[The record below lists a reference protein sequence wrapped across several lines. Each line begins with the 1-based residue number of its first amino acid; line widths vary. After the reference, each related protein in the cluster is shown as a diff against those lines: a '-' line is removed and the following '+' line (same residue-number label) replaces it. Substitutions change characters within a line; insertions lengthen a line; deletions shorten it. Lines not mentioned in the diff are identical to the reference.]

1 MTRARRILMLAPE
14 PFFEPRGTPFSE
26 YHRIK
31 VLGELGYS
39 VDLVTYPFG
48 HDVSLPNLRI
58 FRSLKPPFIRGV
70 RIGPSKVKLLLDS
83 LLTITAIRVAV
94 AGRYDAIHSHEEAGV
109 LGVILAKLLG
119 IPHLYD
125 MHSSLPQQLD
135 NFAYTRSR
143 FVRHLFDRA
152 ERMMVGGSRVVI
164 TICQELQD
172 AVVAAGAGDRS
183 FLIENV
189 MGGDI
194 GDEEPSVGHSELNV
208 RDRYGI
214 GKEQPLILYTGTF
227 EEYQGLG
234 LLLEAAT
241 ELSLV
246 HRDARILIV
255 GGQPEQVEA
264 ARARMSGGQHASGV
278 IFAGQRP
285 PQEVPYF
292 IEACDILVSPRIS
305 GTNTPLKIYSYLRSG
320 RPIVATNL
328 RTHTQVLARDT
339 ALLVEPEASAFAAGI
354 QRLIENPDEA
364 TGIAMA
370 ASAVAKQRYSRR
382 IYIARTAEAYRLL
395 LGKDALPGTL
405 NGDP

>member
-1 MTRARRILMLAPE
+1 M
-14 PFFEPRGTPFSE
+14 
-26 YHRIK
+26 
-31 VLGELGYS
+31 
-39 VDLVTYPFG
+39 
-48 HDVSLPNLRI
+48 
-58 FRSLKPPFIRGV
+58 
-70 RIGPSKVKLLLDS
+70 
-83 LLTITAIRVAV
+83 
-94 AGRYDAIHSHEEAGV
+94 
-109 LGVILAKLLG
+109 
-119 IPHLYD
+119 
-125 MHSSLPQQLD
+125 
-135 NFAYTRSR
+135 
-143 FVRHLFDRA
+143 
-152 ERMMVGGSRVVI
+152 
-164 TICQELQD
+164 
-172 AVVAAGAGDRS
+172 AAGAGDRS

-194 GDEEPSVGHSELNV
+194 GDGETSVGHSELNV

-320 RPIVATNL
+320 RPIVATDL
-328 RTHTQVLARDT
+328 RTHTQVLTRDT

-364 TGIAMA
+364 TRIAMA

-382 IYIARTAEAYRLL
+382 SYIARTAEAYRLL

>member
-1 MTRARRILMLAPE
+1 MLAPE

-48 HDVSLPNLRI
+48 RDVPLPKLRI
-58 FRSLKPPFIRGV
+58 FRSLRPPFIRGV
-70 RIGPSKVKLLLDS
+70 RIGPSKVKLLLDL
-83 LLTITAIRVAV
+83 LLTITAIRLALI
-94 AGRYDAIHSHEEAGV
+94 GRYDAIHSHEEAGV

-125 MHSSLPQQLD
+125 MHSSLPQQLE

-143 FVRHLFDRA
+143 FVWHLFDRA
-152 ERMMVGGSRVVI
+152 ERMMVGRSRVVI

-194 GDEEPSVGHSELNV
+194 GEGETTVSHSELNV

-234 LLLEAAT
+234 LLLEAAAQ
-241 ELSLV
+241 LSLV
-246 HRDARILIV
+246 HSDARILIV
-255 GGQPEQVEA
+255 GGRPEQVEA
-264 ARARMSGGQHASGV
+264 ARARMSAGQSTSGV
-278 IFAGQRP
+278 VFAGQRP
-285 PQEVPYF
+285 PQEVPHF

-364 TGIAMA
+364 TEIAMA
-370 ASAVAKQRYSRR
+370 ASAVAKERYSRR
-382 IYIARTAEAYRLL
+382 SYIARTAEAYRLL
-395 LGKDALPGTL
+395 LGKNALPSTL

>member
-48 HDVSLPNLRI
+48 RDVSLPNLRI

-83 LLTITAIRVAV
+83 LLTITAIRLAV

-194 GDEEPSVGHSELNV
+194 GDGETSVGHSELNV

-328 RTHTQVLARDT
+328 RTHTQVLTRDT

-364 TGIAMA
+364 TRIAMA

-382 IYIARTAEAYRLL
+382 SYIARTAEAYRLL